1 MTAAGVALVRRQIT
15 DPVLETVV
23 ALVTPYAAYVLA
35 EGLGASGV
43 TSVVVASVLLGS
55 RTAWLT
61 TAHTR
66 LQLHSV
72 YQTVVFLL
80 ESVIFALIGLQLPA
94 LISDLQ
100 SGESAW
106 PAQAVAIAV
115 V

>member
-1 MTAAGVALVRRQIT
+1 M
-15 DPVLETVV
+15 

-35 EGLGASGV
+35 KGLGVSGV
-43 TSVVVASVLLGS
+43 TSVVASVLLGS

-72 YQTVVFLL
+72 CQTVVFLL

-100 SGESAW
+100 SGESGW